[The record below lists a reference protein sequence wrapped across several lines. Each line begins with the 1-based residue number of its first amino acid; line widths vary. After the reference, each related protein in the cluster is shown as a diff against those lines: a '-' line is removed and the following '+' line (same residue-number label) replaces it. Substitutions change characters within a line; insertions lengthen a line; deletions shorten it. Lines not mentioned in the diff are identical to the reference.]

1 MQNNNRARQQREQ
14 RTERAARRE
23 SERQRREIEAAR
35 VERDQEIQAAGVFQE
50 RQREFREREQR
61 QAEIAL
67 ENLQIQDPVPT
78 RRPRRRR
85 EVVRMSDEVRTLYNR
100 AIALTS
106 TIVVRLAQNAS
117 RTETRP
123 LEQELLN
130 IYTLIRDRVDPRD
143 TVSPG
148 ILDRYINQLKESL
161 NESNPSQLQ
170 VVPAPDPVPEIMS
183 KSYPDNK
190 CNICLEPV
198 VGEGCRVN
206 CPAGHIYHCE
216 CINEWRNTR
225 AGNEYHDTDW
235 QNGCPYCRQQI
246 DSMYYVDIPEGFTT
260 EFGKRKSTTTKST
273 EKKQVSLKNNKTP
286 KPSVSRSK
294 VVKRKKRRSGNDVV
308 VGDNIIEQ
316 VVEGDID
323 KIKMLINSGV
333 NLNVVNRSGKTPLII
348 AIDQEKPEIAEL
360 LIKNGADVNLAE
372 TKFGK
377 TPLIAAIIGIDW
389 IDDNSMYSKFLSL
402 IETLLKY
409 GADVNKA
416 TYDGITPISI
426 ATNSEDENIK
436 KIVLGQSTSFGKKRK
451 STPSTKMS
459 LVLIK
464 KYIKYLNKL

>member
-1 MQNNNRARQQREQ
+1 MQNNNNRARQQREQ

-35 VERDQEIQAAGVFQE
+35 VERDQEIQAAGEFQE

-61 QAEIAL
+61 QAEIEL

-85 EVVRMSDEVRTLYNR
+85 EVIRMSDEVRTLYNI
-100 AIALTS
+100 ATALTS

-170 VVPAPDPVPEIMS
+170 VVPAPDPVPAIMS

-198 VGEGCRVN
+198 IGEGCRVN
-206 CPAGHIYHCE
+206 CPAGHIYHCD

-225 AGNEYHDTDW
+225 AGNEYYDKGW
-235 QNGCPYCRQQI
+235 QNGCPLCRVPI
-246 DSMYYVDIPEGFTT
+246 DSMYYITIPKDFKTT
-260 EFGKRKSTTTKST
+260 EFGK
-273 EKKQVSLKNNKTP
+273 
-286 KPSVSRSK
+286 
-294 VVKRKKRRSGNDVV
+294 KRR
-308 VGDNIIEQ
+308 
-316 VVEGDID
+316 
-323 KIKMLINSGV
+323 INKG
-333 NLNVVNRSGKTPLII
+333 
-348 AIDQEKPEIAEL
+348 
-360 LIKNGADVNLAE
+360 
-372 TKFGK
+372 
-377 TPLIAAIIGIDW
+377 
-389 IDDNSMYSKFLSL
+389 
-402 IETLLKY
+402 
-409 GADVNKA
+409 
-416 TYDGITPISI
+416 
-426 ATNSEDENIK
+426 
-436 KIVLGQSTSFGKKRK
+436 
-451 STPSTKMS
+451 TKMS
-459 LVLIK
+459 LVSIKKLIK
-464 KYIKYLNKL
+464 LVKKL